1 MVFMN
6 ISVFFFIKSCPM
18 IEALLFKR
26 KDLLQGE
33 IKMKVLA
40 TMVLALSTTIA
51 AAQTYKVDT
60 NATTVKWVAE
70 KEIGSGHAGE
80 VKTKSGSLTFTG
92 DLITAGEVV
101 SDLNTITVT
110 DIPADKEENGKL
122 VGHLKSPDFFNVAK
136 NPEAKLVIK
145 SSEKTKTGLKVKGDL
160 TFNGKTNPIEFDAVV
175 TKTDKDVTAK
185 SDVVLDRTK
194 WDLKYS
200 SKNFF
205 KDLAGDRII
214 KNDFK
219 LSVNIKAT
227 K

>member
-1 MVFMN
+1 
-6 ISVFFFIKSCPM
+6 
-18 IEALLFKR
+18 
-26 KDLLQGE
+26 
-33 IKMKVLA
+33 MKTLVTMMLA
-40 TMVLALSTTIA
+40 MATTIA
-51 AAQTYKVDT
+51 SAQSYKVDA
-60 NATTVKWVAE
+60 NATSVKWVAE
-70 KEIGSGHAGE
+70 KEIGSGHAGM
-80 VKTKSGSLTFTG
+80 VKVKNGTLAFTG
-92 DLITAGEVV
+92 DLITGGEIV
-101 SDLNTITVT
+101 SDLNTISVT

-145 SSEKTKTGLKVKGDL
+145 SSEKTKNGLKVKGDL

-175 TKTDKDVTAK
+175 TKTDKDVSAK
-185 SDVVLDRTK
+185 SDIVLDRTK

-219 LSVNIKAT
+219 LAVDIKAT